1 MIHTGM
7 ILFSDPADVAVEG
20 TEDEN
25 VYPNTIFLP
34 GTGVQRGSTY
44 IGDGDPLS
52 PHWPSIPNAYR
63 SLEWIQQDCKKLI
76 IYATKNRMYF
86 KHFLNM
92 HILINRMEPEEIDG
106 LPKIPAQ
113 PIGHDDARELL
124 EKMGGLDSPNSWKGK
139 IKGIDYKVIYSNWI
153 SCHNLKTKNSST
165 LLISKIYFISDI
177 DRWRD
182 AGSLQ
187 RLDSKVGSK

>member
-76 IYATKNRMYF
+76 ILAQNYATKTACILTI
-86 KHFLNM
+86 FL
-92 HILINRMEPEEIDG
+92 I
-106 LPKIPAQ
+106 
-113 PIGHDDARELL
+113 
-124 EKMGGLDSPNSWKGK
+124 
-139 IKGIDYKVIYSNWI
+139 
-153 SCHNLKTKNSST
+153 
-165 LLISKIYFISDI
+165 
-177 DRWRD
+177 
-182 AGSLQ
+182 
-187 RLDSKVGSK
+187 

>member
-76 IYATKNRMYF
+76 ILAICN
-86 KHFLNM
+86 
-92 HILINRMEPEEIDG
+92 
-106 LPKIPAQ
+106 
-113 PIGHDDARELL
+113 
-124 EKMGGLDSPNSWKGK
+124 
-139 IKGIDYKVIYSNWI
+139 
-153 SCHNLKTKNSST
+153 
-165 LLISKIYFISDI
+165 
-177 DRWRD
+177 
-182 AGSLQ
+182 
-187 RLDSKVGSK
+187 

>member
-1 MIHTGM
+1 M

-63 SLEWIQQDCKKLI
+63 SLEYIKQDCQTLI
-76 IYATKNRMYF
+76 KFVCILTISLIY
-86 KHFLNM
+86 
-92 HILINRMEPEEIDG
+92 
-106 LPKIPAQ
+106 
-113 PIGHDDARELL
+113 
-124 EKMGGLDSPNSWKGK
+124 
-139 IKGIDYKVIYSNWI
+139 IY
-153 SCHNLKTKNSST
+153 
-165 LLISKIYFISDI
+165 
-177 DRWRD
+177 
-182 AGSLQ
+182 
-187 RLDSKVGSK
+187 

>member
-1 MIHTGM
+1 MLLVVSNQSGIQCRLYARSNIIILFIIHTGM

-63 SLEWIQQDCKKLI
+63 SLE
-76 IYATKNRMYF
+76 
-86 KHFLNM
+86 
-92 HILINRMEPEEIDG
+92 
-106 LPKIPAQ
+106 
-113 PIGHDDARELL
+113 
-124 EKMGGLDSPNSWKGK
+124 
-139 IKGIDYKVIYSNWI
+139 
-153 SCHNLKTKNSST
+153 
-165 LLISKIYFISDI
+165 
-177 DRWRD
+177 
-182 AGSLQ
+182 
-187 RLDSKVGSK
+187 

>member
-1 MIHTGM
+1 MLLVVSNQSGINECRLYARSNIIILFIIHTGM

-63 SLEWIQQDCKKLI
+63 SLE
-76 IYATKNRMYF
+76 
-86 KHFLNM
+86 
-92 HILINRMEPEEIDG
+92 
-106 LPKIPAQ
+106 
-113 PIGHDDARELL
+113 
-124 EKMGGLDSPNSWKGK
+124 
-139 IKGIDYKVIYSNWI
+139 
-153 SCHNLKTKNSST
+153 
-165 LLISKIYFISDI
+165 
-177 DRWRD
+177 
-182 AGSLQ
+182 
-187 RLDSKVGSK
+187 